1 MWIMENAVNI
11 SFNSPYVSSF
21 PFFFKHA
28 VERVATT
35 IRVHEGRESP
45 YPQNAA
51 ALKTN
56 TAPLPHPPSI
66 CCPAFQNAENYNE
79 RAQCFRCPLSCA
91 KLRVYTD
98 GFRSWVIHF
107 IRGDIFQ
114 HLASDMSHAVVHYI
128 SISLASQGQTEGG
141 MIMKPAT
148 CHVKYP
154 QRHSTFSFVGQTNK
168 FYCASILVV
177 NKFVNR

>member
-11 SFNSPYVSSF
+11 SFNSPDVSSF

-35 IRVHEGRESP
+35 IRVHEGREGLSP

-56 TAPLPHPPSI
+56 TAPSQYLLSLLFKMHKTT
-66 CCPAFQNAENYNE
+66 E
-79 RAQCFRCPLSCA
+79 RARRFRCPLSCA
-91 KLRVYTD
+91 KQRVYTD

-107 IRGDIFQ
+107 I
-114 HLASDMSHAVVHYI
+114 
-128 SISLASQGQTEGG
+128 
-141 MIMKPAT
+141 
-148 CHVKYP
+148 
-154 QRHSTFSFVGQTNK
+154 
-168 FYCASILVV
+168 
-177 NKFVNR
+177 

>member
-1 MWIMENAVNI
+1 M
-11 SFNSPYVSSF
+11 
-21 PFFFKHA
+21 
-28 VERVATT
+28 ERVATT
-35 IRVHEGRESP
+35 IRLHEGREGLSP

-56 TAPLPHPPSI
+56 TPHAPPPP
-66 CCPAFQNAENYNE
+66 CLREFAVLAFQNAENYTE
-79 RAQCFRCPLSCA
+79 WAQRFRCPLSCA
-91 KLRVYTD
+91 KQRIHTD

-114 HLASDMSHAVVHYI
+114 HLASDMSHSVVHYT

-148 CHVKYP
+148 CHAKYP
-154 QRHSTFSFVGQTNK
+154 QRHSTFSFVRQTNRL
-168 FYCASILVV
+168 YCESILVV
-177 NKFVNR
+177 NQFVNSRDKRI